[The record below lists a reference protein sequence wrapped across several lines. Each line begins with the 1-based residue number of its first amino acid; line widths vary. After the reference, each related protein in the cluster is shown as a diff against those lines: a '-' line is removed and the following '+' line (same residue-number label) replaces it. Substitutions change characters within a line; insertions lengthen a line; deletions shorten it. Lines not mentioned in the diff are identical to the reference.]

1 MKGIGSQV
9 ARLQPHK
16 ALSADRSSH
25 SAHPQPHRYRRRL
38 MVMFDPHSRKQ
49 SEVFDLELERLS
61 NLVSDMHRIREGIP
75 VEELAGKFPPFL
87 DNWFRSERPAPCLVG
102 SCSGHPRLTGTG
114 RLIVTSDL
122 WLMSSDGKW
131 ARTLS
136 RWYRLG
142 DPAPLS
148 SPASSASSDT
158 GPSASS
164 HPHPDGEGGRSD

>member
-1 MKGIGSQV
+1 
-9 ARLQPHK
+9 
-16 ALSADRSSH
+16 
-25 SAHPQPHRYRRRL
+25 
-38 MVMFDPHSRKQ
+38 MVMFEPHSRKQ